1 MPINGWSLRN
11 TSKITSR
18 GYESLAKAW
27 VSITMIARRF
37 PPPWSAEVTPNC
49 FVVRDANVLPS
60 GDRARTHNRRRR
72 ASDRLGPIT
81 FGILGAAVV
90 AGQPTSATAQS
101 YPWCAQGDSIVH
113 CYYMTREQCEAA
125 VNYHGFCLANSSMP
139 TPNNE
144 APQPRLQRRR

>member
-18 GYESLAKAW
+18 GYEFFGESMGFHYDDRPPLPAAL
-27 VSITMIARRF
+27 VCRSNAELFRR
-37 PPPWSAEVTPNC
+37 
-49 FVVRDANVLPS
+49 RDANVLPS

-90 AGQPTSATAQS
+90 AGQPTSASAQS

>member
-1 MPINGWSLRN
+1 
-11 TSKITSR
+11 
-18 GYESLAKAW
+18 
-27 VSITMIARRF
+27 MIARRF

-125 VNYHGFCLANSSMP
+125 
-139 TPNNE
+139 
-144 APQPRLQRRR
+144 